1 MRPIC
6 LLVCPLVCLSLAL
19 SLGGCLWQED
29 PVTAVSVPTEDRLK
43 AGDELAVTVAGEA
56 ELSGAFSVKDDGT
69 VRMELLGAVP
79 AAGLSV
85 TEFQRELRQ
94 RLLAG
99 YLRDPQVRV
108 ERAALFAAA
117 PPVLRPSQ

>member
-1 MRPIC
+1 MF
-6 LLVCPLVCLSLAL
+6 LSLA
-19 SLGGCLWQED
+19 SALGGCLWQEE
-29 PVTAVSVPTEDRLK
+29 PATTVAVAAGDRLK

-56 ELSGAFSVKDDGT
+56 ELSGAFSVKEDGT

-108 ERAALFAAA
+108 ERAALFAAM

>member
-6 LLVCPLVCLSLAL
+6 LLVYLSLAL
-19 SLGGCLWQED
+19 SLGGCLWQEGD
-29 PVTAVSVPTEDRLK
+29 VPAAPVQVPTEDRLK
-43 AGDELAVTVAGEA
+43 AGDELVITVAGEA

-85 TEFQRELRQ
+85 TELQRALRQ

-108 ERAALFAAA
+108 ERAAQFALA

>member
-6 LLVCPLVCLSLAL
+6 LFLCLVPAL
-19 SLGGCLWQED
+19 SLGGCLWREGDVPAAPAQ
-29 PVTAVSVPTEDRLK
+29 VSAEDRLK
-43 AGDELAVTVAGEA
+43 AGDELAITVAGEA

-69 VRMELLGAVP
+69 VRMELLGTVP

-85 TEFQRELRQ
+85 TEFQRELRR

-99 YLRDPQVRV
+99 YLRNPQVRV

-117 PPVLRPSQ
+117 PPVLRPSE